1 MGSAHNQETSAAF
14 QNRNDCNTLV
24 VNLYGGPGTGK
35 STGAAIIT
43 GLLKANGID
52 AEYVSE
58 VAKDKVWEENR
69 EALSN
74 QAYMFGSQYYR
85 ISRVLGKVDVVVTD
99 SPLLLTFVYNHDER
113 LGNAFN
119 AVALNVATSY
129 NTLEVLLQRV
139 KKYNPNGRMQ
149 TEAESDEITKQIVS
163 VLDRFRGG
171 YMKATGDIA
180 GYWEVFME
188 IARRIGREDVL
199 LPTYNSL
206 VSVNRPFSAENQW
219 K

>member
-1 MGSAHNQETSAAF
+1 MADF
-14 QNRNDCNTLV
+14 QNRKDCNTLV

-35 STGAAIIT
+35 STGAQIIT

-58 VAKDKVWEENR
+58 AAKDMVWEENK

-74 QAYMFGSQYYR
+74 QAYVFGSQYFR
-85 ISRVLGKVDVVVTD
+85 ISRVLGKVDVIVTD
-99 SPLLLTFVYNHDER
+99 SPLLLTFIYNHDER

-129 NTLEVLLQRV
+129 NTLEVLLKRT

-149 TEAESDEITKQIVS
+149 TEAESDEITRNIESILK
-163 VLDRFRGG
+163 RFRGG
-171 YMKATGDIA
+171 YMQANGDIA
-180 GYWEVFME
+180 GYWEVFKA
-188 IARRIGREDVL
+188 IAKSINRTDIISNTSLKLNVL
-199 LPTYNSL
+199 AAS
-206 VSVNRPFSAENQW
+206 
-219 K
+219 

>member
-1 MGSAHNQETSAAF
+1 MADF
-14 QNRNDCNTLV
+14 QNKKDCDTLV

-35 STGAAIIT
+35 STGAGIIT

-69 EALSN
+69 AALSN

-85 ISRVLGKVDVVVTD
+85 ISRVMGKVDVIVTD
-99 SPLLLTFVYNHDER
+99 SPLLLTFIYNHDDC

-129 NTLEVLLQRV
+129 NTLEVLLERT

-149 TEAESDEITKQIVS
+149 TEAESDSITKTIKGI
-163 VLDRFRGG
+163 LDRFRGN
-171 YMKATGDIA
+171 YMKATGDIS
-180 GYWEVFME
+180 GYWEVFKE
-188 IARRIGREDVL
+188 IARRL
-199 LPTYNSL
+199 
-206 VSVNRPFSAENQW
+206 NRFDIIAQTNEKLKTLSM
-219 K
+219 

>member
-1 MGSAHNQETSAAF
+1 MSDF
-14 QNRNDCNTLV
+14 QNRKDCKTLV

-43 GLLKANGID
+43 GLLKSNGVD

-58 VAKDKVWEENR
+58 VAKDKVWEENK

-85 ISRVLGKVDVVVTD
+85 ISRVLGKVDVIVTD
-99 SPLLLTFVYNHDER
+99 SPLLLTFIYNKDER

-119 AVALNVATSY
+119 AVALNVATSF
-129 NTLEVLLQRV
+129 NTLEVLLERT

-149 TEAESDEITKQIVS
+149 TEEESDEITNNIKGI
-163 VLDRFRGG
+163 LDRFRGN
-171 YMKATGDIA
+171 YLKATGDIA
-180 GYWEVFME
+180 GYWEVFKE
-188 IARRIGREDVL
+188 IARRINRSDIVEL
-199 LPTYNSL
+199 THENIKSL
-206 VSVNRPFSAENQW
+206 TL
-219 K
+219 

>member
-1 MGSAHNQETSAAF
+1 MADF
-14 QNRNDCNTLV
+14 QNRKDCKTLV

-35 STGAAIIT
+35 STGAGIIT
-43 GLLKANGID
+43 GLLKAAGVD

-85 ISRVLGKVDVVVTD
+85 ISRVLGKVDVIVTD
-99 SPLLLTFVYNHDER
+99 SPLLLAFIYNHDER
-113 LGNAFN
+113 LGTAFN

-129 NTLEVLLQRV
+129 DTLEVLLERT

-149 TEAESDEITKQIVS
+149 TEAESDEITRTIAGI
-163 VLDRFRGG
+163 LDRFRGK
-171 YMKATGDIA
+171 YIKATGDLV
-180 GYWEVFME
+180 GYWDVFQE
-188 IARRIGREDVL
+188 IAFRINRLDIIEQTQEKFKEL
-199 LPTYNSL
+199 SL
-206 VSVNRPFSAENQW
+206 R
-219 K
+219 